1 MNDNTIEND
10 LSALKEQITH
20 CSQCELYKTKTN
32 YVIGNG
38 THKPE
43 ILFIGEAPGYHE
55 DQQGIPF
62 VGRAG
67 KVFDELLQSIGLT
80 RTQVY
85 VCNILKCRPPENRNP
100 HESEIKACTPFLDK
114 QILIL
119 KPAIIGTL
127 GNFASSYVLEKFG
140 FKQQKIGE
148 IHGKIYHIKNLIF
161 ESKIIPLYHPASAVY
176 NSSMKPTLLT
186 DFQIIA
192 SLCKKIKKNDV
203 G

>member
-1 MNDNTIEND
+1 MSENIIEHELD
-10 LSALKEQITH
+10 TLKKQIT
-20 CSQCELYKTKTN
+20 QCKKCDLYKTKTH

-38 THKPE
+38 THEPE
-43 ILFIGEAPGYHE
+43 ILFIGEAPGFHE

-67 KVFDELLQSIGLT
+67 KVFDELLQSIALT
-80 RTQVY
+80 RNQVY

-100 HESEIKACTPFLDK
+100 LESEIKACTPFLDK
-114 QILIL
+114 QIQIL

-127 GNFASSYVLEKFG
+127 GNFASSYILEKFG
-140 FKQQKIGE
+140 FKQEKIGK
-148 IHGKIYHIKNLIF
+148 IHGKTYHIKNLIF

-176 NSSMKPTLLT
+176 NSSMKPTLLN

-192 SLCKKIKKNDV
+192 SLATNTKKDT